1 MTDLLTTRV
10 SKLEI
15 VQSNQSNEIHQINEK
30 VGHIERDMNDLKS
43 ITKSNTIANTQTS
56 EKLSAIYLI
65 MHELKGGWR
74 VVKWVAGG
82 LITLIGLSLTILT
95 ILQVLKDGS

>member
-1 MTDLLTTRV
+1 MTDQLTTRV

-43 ITKSNTIANTQTS
+43 ITKSNTLANTQTS
-56 EKLSAIYLI
+56 DKLSDIYLI
-65 MHELKGGWR
+65 MHEFKGGWR

-82 LITLIGLSLTILT
+82 FITLIGLSLTILT
-95 ILQVLKDGS
+95 ILQVIQDGS